1 MNNINKVHALIG
13 TDSLVLVG
21 WEACYL
27 QVNLYIYNIILKDD
41 KYHEENQAGL
51 KMREGYFI
59 LCIQVSFLWDNILAD
74 A

>member
-21 WEACYL
+21 WEPYYL

-51 KMREGYFI
+51 KIREGYFI
-59 LCIQVSFLWDNILAD
+59 LWIQVSFFMG
-74 A
+74 